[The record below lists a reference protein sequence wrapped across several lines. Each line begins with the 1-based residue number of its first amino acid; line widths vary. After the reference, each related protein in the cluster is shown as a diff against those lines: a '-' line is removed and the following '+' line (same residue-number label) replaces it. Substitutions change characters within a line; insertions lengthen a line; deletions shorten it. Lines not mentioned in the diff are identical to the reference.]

1 MSIFNT
7 FKNGIWKENPT
18 FIQVIGMCPTL
29 AVTTAALN
37 GIAMGIAATFV
48 LFFSNILI
56 SSLRK
61 FTPDKIRIPIF
72 IVVIA
77 TFTTIIGMLI
87 KAFSPALDKALGIY
101 IPLIVVNCIIM
112 ARAEAF
118 AYKNTVLQ
126 SAADGLGMGLGF
138 TLALF
143 ILGSIREIIGNGSI
157 FGISLFGL
165 NYQPALI
172 FIMPP
177 GAFITLGLLL
187 GFFRLMEGV
196 QKKRREKAIKKKALL
211 GGASHA
217 DRAYTYTD

>member
-1 MSIFNT
+1 MGIFNT
-7 FKNGIWKENPT
+7 FKNGLWKENPT
-18 FIQVIGMCPTL
+18 FVQVVGMCPTL
-29 AVTTAALN
+29 AVTTAAIN
-37 GIAMGIAATFV
+37 GITMGIAATFV

-61 FTPDKIRIPIF
+61 VTPDKIRIPIF

-77 TFTTIIGMLI
+77 TFTTIVGMLI

-118 AYKNTVLQ
+118 AYKNTIAHA
-126 SAADGLGMGLGF
+126 AADGLGMGLGF

-157 FGISLFGL
+157 LGVSLFGPHF
-165 NYQPALI
+165 QPALI

-187 GFFRLMEGV
+187 GFFRLMESI
-196 QKKRREKAIKKKALL
+196 QEKRKEKALA
-211 GGASHA
+211 GGVAHA
-217 DRAYTYTD
+217 DKAYTYSD